1 MSDNGD
7 LDRIVGEVVTK
18 LNNFDFIHSILL
30 FGSTA
35 RGEAGRDIDIC
46 IIQSRELSFRERLS
60 LDALAPDVDI
70 SLFFELPVHI
80 RKRIFEDAKVLY
92 SVDRYYLLTLIKE
105 TDFEYSSYKKYREY
119 YHKAM
124 QLRVK
129 NRVEKGVVSYGY

>member
-46 IIQSRELSFRERLS
+46 IIPSRELSFRERLS
-60 LDALAPDVDI
+60 LDAIAPDVDI
-70 SLFFELPVHI
+70 SLFFELPIHI
-80 RKRIFEDAKVLY
+80 RKRVFEDAKVLC
-92 SVDRYYLLTLIKE
+92 SRDMYYLLTLNKE
-105 TDFEYSSYKKYREY
+105 TNFEYSSYKKYREY
-119 YHKAM
+119 YHKSM
-124 QLRVK
+124 QERVK
-129 NRVEKGVVSYGY
+129 NRISKKGLGHGY